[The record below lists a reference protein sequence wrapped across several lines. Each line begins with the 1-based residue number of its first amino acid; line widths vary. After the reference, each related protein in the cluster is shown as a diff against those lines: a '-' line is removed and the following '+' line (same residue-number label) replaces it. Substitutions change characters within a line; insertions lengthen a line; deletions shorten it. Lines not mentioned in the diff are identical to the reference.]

1 MGWDGIDQI
10 DQLSAD
16 LRALPEHARSD
27 ARQVIKRGAVNVKRQ
42 LVSEMQTSPSFRGV
56 ASAISFDMEERAGS
70 VEAVI
75 GPTKGAPGSLANIAY
90 WGSSRGGGTVPEP
103 MGALQS
109 EAPATARHLL
119 DLIADHL

>member
-90 WGSSRGGGTVPEP
+90 WGGSRGGGTVPDP
-103 MGALQS
+103 KGALDA
-109 EAPATARHLL
+109 EAPVASAYLLDLLARHL
-119 DLIADHL
+119 

>member
-27 ARQVIKRGAVNVKRQ
+27 ARQVINRGAVNVKRQ

-75 GPTKGAPGSLANIAY
+75 GPVKGSPGSLANIAY
-90 WGSSRGGGTVPEP
+90 WGGSRGGGTVPEP
-103 MGALQS
+103 MGALQA
-109 EAPATARHLL
+109 EVPTTAQYLLDLVARHL
-119 DLIADHL
+119 

>member
-27 ARQVIKRGAVNVKRQ
+27 ARQVIKRGAVSVKRQ

-90 WGSSRGGGTVPEP
+90 WGGSRGGGTVPEP
-103 MGALQS
+103 MGALQA

>member
-27 ARQVIKRGAVNVKRQ
+27 ARQVIKRAAVNVKRQ

-90 WGSSRGGGTVPEP
+90 FGSSRGGGTVPEP
-103 MGALQS
+103 MGALQA